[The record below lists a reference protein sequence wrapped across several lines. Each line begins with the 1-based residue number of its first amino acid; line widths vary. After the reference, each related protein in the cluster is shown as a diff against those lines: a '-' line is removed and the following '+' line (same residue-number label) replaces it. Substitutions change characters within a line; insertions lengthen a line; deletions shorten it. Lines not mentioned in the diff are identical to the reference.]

1 MILSKEN
8 AYIFYLDVIYLIIS
22 KGCVILKLYSKR
34 AGTLY
39 HVQSDYDCFV
49 PTSLDKIE
57 INYDN
62 EMIFLLNEA
71 NKYLG
76 KLDGIAINLPDRDIF
91 ISKYVEKEA
100 VVSSQIEGTQ
110 ASLSDVL
117 QLNKID
123 GEKRKETEE
132 IVNYI
137 HALNYGIEL
146 LEKLPISIRYLKELH
161 KVLLRGV
168 RGEMK
173 NPGDVRHSQN
183 WIGPSGCTL
192 SNATF
197 IPPSVDKMKEA
208 LDNLEIYM
216 NEKVNVEPLIQ
227 IALIHYQ
234 FETIHPFLDG
244 NGRLGRLLIPLW
256 LKSNDYLKYPLLYLS
271 LYFKQNRTEYYGL
284 LMDVRFKGKYEEW
297 IKFFLKGV
305 IETARN
311 SISTIEKIIN
321 LINQNNQKITD
332 SEYKNKTILFDTM
345 KYIYKHPYFDS
356 TDLKIALDVS
366 KPTISKI
373 VNELLDLKIISKTSS
388 KQRYVTY
395 KYDEYIIILEEGTEL

>member
-1 MILSKEN
+1 MH
-8 AYIFYLDVIYLIIS
+8 LIIS
-22 KGCVILKLYSKR
+22 KGCVILKLFSKR

-49 PTSLDKIE
+49 PMPLDEIE
-57 INYDN
+57 INYDS
-62 EMIFLLNEA
+62 EMIYLLTEA

-76 KLDGIAINLPDRDIF
+76 KLDGIAVNLPNRDIF

-100 VVSSQIEGTQ
+100 LLSSQIEGTQ

-123 GEKRKETEE
+123 GEKRKETEDV
-132 IVNYI
+132 VNYI
-137 HALNYGIEL
+137 NALNYGIEL

-161 KVLLRGV
+161 KVLLKGV

-173 NPGDVRHSQN
+173 NPGEIRHSQN

-197 IPPSVDKMKEA
+197 VPPSIDKMKEA
-208 LDNLEIYM
+208 LNNLEIYM
-216 NEKVNVEPLIQ
+216 NEKINVEPLIQ

-256 LKSNDYLKYPLLYLS
+256 LKNNDYLQYPLLYLS

-297 IKFFLKGV
+297 IKFFLNGV
-305 IETARN
+305 IEMANN
-311 SISTIEKIIN
+311 SIDAIEKIIR
-321 LINQNNQKITD
+321 LINQNNEKIIN
-332 SEYKNKTILFDTM
+332 SQYKNKTNLFDTM
-345 KYIYKHPYFDS
+345 NYIYNHPYFDS
-356 TDLKIALDVS
+356 TDLKDALGMS

-373 VNELLDLKIISKTSS
+373 INELLDLNIISKISN

-395 KYDEYIIILEEGTEL
+395 KYDEYITILEEGTEL

>member
-1 MILSKEN
+1 MN
-8 AYIFYLDVIYLIIS
+8 LIIS
-22 KGCVILKLYSKR
+22 KGCVILKLFSKR

-49 PTSLDKIE
+49 PMPLDEIE
-57 INYDN
+57 INYDS
-62 EMIFLLNEA
+62 EMIYLLTEA

-76 KLDGIAINLPDRDIF
+76 KLDGIAVNLPNKDIF

-100 VVSSQIEGTQ
+100 LLSSQIEGTQ

-123 GEKRKETEE
+123 GKKRKETEDV
-132 IVNYI
+132 VNYI
-137 HALNYGIEL
+137 NALNYGIEL

-161 KVLLRGV
+161 KVLLKGV

-173 NPGDVRHSQN
+173 NPGEIRHSQN

-197 IPPSVDKMKEA
+197 VPPSIDKMKEA
-208 LDNLEIYM
+208 LNNLEIYM
-216 NEKVNVEPLIQ
+216 NEKINLEPLIQ

-244 NGRLGRLLIPLW
+244 NGRLGRLLVPLW
-256 LKSNDYLKYPLLYLS
+256 LKNNDYLQYPLLYLS

-297 IKFFLKGV
+297 IKFFLNGV
-305 IETARN
+305 IEMANN
-311 SISTIEKIIN
+311 SIDAIEKIIR
-321 LINQNNQKITD
+321 LIDQNNEKIIN
-332 SEYKNKTILFDTM
+332 SQYKNKTNLFDTM
-345 KYIYKHPYFDS
+345 NYIYNHPYFDS
-356 TDLKIALDVS
+356 TDLKDALGMS

-373 VNELLDLKIISKTSS
+373 INELLDLNIISKISN

-395 KYDEYIIILEEGTEL
+395 KYDEYITILEEGTELWLIDKSRQHYRRKLY